1 MRCLIQFAGQAVG
14 LLILHRRWKA
24 ERWPFHMLFYP
35 VPVILAIAGWIAI
48 FISTGRNPMLASL
61 AAMAAGIL
69 VYLVRARMARQW
81 PFQEAVR

>member
-1 MRCLIQFAGQAVG
+1 
-14 LLILHRRWKA
+14 
-24 ERWPFHMLFYP
+24 LFYP